1 MPADGREL
9 ARDVL
14 RDLAESQNGIITRQQ
29 AVAHGLTPAA
39 VDNLV
44 ARGRVER
51 VAHGIYRYPH
61 LPGAQFEQYEVA
73 LLRTGHR
80 DAALSHETA
89 LTVYEVSDVNPSRYH
104 VTVPRGRRI
113 RRADTDLYVIHEQV
127 LTPEQVTWWEL
138 MPIVTLPTAIEQ
150 CIAYGTPTYLLR
162 QALDRGTRTGAV
174 RPDDLSRLT
183 DALEARDAPANR

>member
-1 MPADGREL
+1 MTRSGRDL

-14 RDLAESQNGIITRQQ
+14 RDLAEAQNGLFTRQQ
-29 AVAHGLTPAA
+29 AIAQDLTPAA

-51 VAHGIYRYPH
+51 VAHGIYRFPH

-73 LLRTGHR
+73 LLRTGDH

-89 LTVYEVSDVNPSRYH
+89 LAIYEVSDVNPFRYH

-113 RRADTDLYVIHEQV
+113 RRSDTDLHVIHEQV
-127 LTPEQVTWWEL
+127 LKPEQVTWWEL
-138 MPIVTLPTAIEQ
+138 MRIVTLPTAIEQ
-150 CIAYGTPTYLLR
+150 CIADGTPTYLLR
-162 QALDRGTRTGAV
+162 QALARGSRTGAV
-174 RPDDLSRLT
+174 RPDDLTGLT
-183 DALEARDAPANR
+183 DALKARDAPADR